1 MAVQEI
7 TEETVAQAVQ
17 DNTLAF
23 FDIYATWCG
32 QCRAFGPIFDK
43 ASEANPDI
51 FFGKID
57 IDKNQNIANQANEHA
72 VPTLMIVKEG
82 QIIYQE
88 AGALRAPDLD
98 DIIDQAKKLDVAFGP
113 IFDKASEANPDIF
126 FGKIDIDKNQ
136 NIANQANE
144 HAVPTLMIV
153 KEGQIIYQEAGA
165 LRAPDL
171 DDIIDQAK
179 KLDVAAALAEAE
191 KNGADPDVVLEEEEI
206 QA

>member
-1 MAVQEI
+1 M
-7 TEETVAQAVQ
+7 Q

-23 FDIYATWCG
+23 FDFDATWCG
-32 QCRAFGPIFDK
+32 PCRAFGPIFDK

-57 IDKNQNIANQANEHA
+57 IDKNQNLANQANVQA

-82 QIIYQE
+82 HIIYQE

-98 DIIDQAKKLDVAFGP
+98 DIIG
-113 IFDKASEANPDIF
+113 
-126 FGKIDIDKNQ
+126 
-136 NIANQANE
+136 
-144 HAVPTLMIV
+144 
-153 KEGQIIYQEAGA
+153 
-165 LRAPDL
+165 
-171 DDIIDQAK
+171 QAK

-191 KNGADPDVVLEEEEI
+191 KNGADPHEVLEEGEI

>member
-7 TEETVAQAVQ
+7 TEETFAQAVQ

-23 FDIYATWCG
+23 FDFYATWCG
-32 QCRAFGPIFDK
+32 PCRAFGPIFDK

-57 IDKNQNIANQANEHA
+57 IDKNQNLANQANVQA

-82 QIIYQE
+82 HIIYQE

-98 DIIDQAKKLDVAFGP
+98 DIIG
-113 IFDKASEANPDIF
+113 
-126 FGKIDIDKNQ
+126 
-136 NIANQANE
+136 
-144 HAVPTLMIV
+144 
-153 KEGQIIYQEAGA
+153 
-165 LRAPDL
+165 
-171 DDIIDQAK
+171 QAK

-191 KNGADPDVVLEEEEI
+191 KNGADPHEVLEEEEI

>member
-98 DIIDQAKKLDVAFGP
+98 DIIDQAKKLDVA
-113 IFDKASEANPDIF
+113 
-126 FGKIDIDKNQ
+126 
-136 NIANQANE
+136 
-144 HAVPTLMIV
+144 
-153 KEGQIIYQEAGA
+153 
-165 LRAPDL
+165 
-171 DDIIDQAK
+171 
-179 KLDVAAALAEAE
+179 AALAEAE

>member
-7 TEETVAQAVQ
+7 TEETFAQTVQ

-23 FDIYATWCG
+23 FDFYAPWCG
-32 QCRAFGPIFDK
+32 PCRAFGPIFDK

-57 IDKNQNIANQANEHA
+57 IDKNQNLANQANVQA

-82 QIIYQE
+82 HIIYQE

-98 DIIDQAKKLDVAFGP
+98 DIIG
-113 IFDKASEANPDIF
+113 
-126 FGKIDIDKNQ
+126 
-136 NIANQANE
+136 
-144 HAVPTLMIV
+144 
-153 KEGQIIYQEAGA
+153 
-165 LRAPDL
+165 
-171 DDIIDQAK
+171 QAK

-191 KNGADPDVVLEEEEI
+191 KNGADPHEVLEEEEI